1 MLAIAGVGFCIFLTT
16 KKRRRPTPN
25 PSLQREGRSKPCAN
39 NKVLRRVVIPDEQ
52 ERRVI
57 AVGGSSFLTTKKGI
71 QIANREENLS
81 SAGMPPLLLQP
92 SSSGMPT
99 LLLFRKEQDKA
110 NQPARKGLT
119 LSNPSL
125 ATIGAQT
132 GVSDTPL
139 YQDSVPRRWHTS
151 T

>member
-1 MLAIAGVGFCIFLTT
+1 VLAIAGVGFCIFLTT

-81 SAGMPPLLLQP
+81 AAGMPPLLQQLLVVRNADA
-92 SSSGMPT
+92 PT
-99 LLLFRKEQDKA
+99 TPKG
-110 NQPARKGLT
+110 ARQGKPT
-119 LSNPSL
+119 SPER
-125 ATIGAQT
+125 A
-132 GVSDTPL
+132 
-139 YQDSVPRRWHTS
+139 DSQ
-151 T
+151 